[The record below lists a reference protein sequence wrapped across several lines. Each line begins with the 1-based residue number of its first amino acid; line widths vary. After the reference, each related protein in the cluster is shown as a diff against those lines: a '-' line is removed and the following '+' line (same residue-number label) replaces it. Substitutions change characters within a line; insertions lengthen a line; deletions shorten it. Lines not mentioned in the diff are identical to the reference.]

1 MVQFTTEILQ
11 QVLDHVSFSDLR
23 HLPTLSNGPHP
34 FIINS
39 LEYGDRLFV
48 EACSRGES
56 DKVEEI
62 LCDGIR
68 NPEYD
73 GNVAIRWASASA
85 RGHEG
90 VVKLLLQDGR
100 PDPKARDNWAIR

>member
-34 FIINS
+34 CIINS
-39 LEYGDRLFV
+39 LEYGDRSFV
-48 EACSRGES
+48 EACSRGET

-73 GNVAIRWASASA
+73 ENVAIRWASA

-100 PDPKARDNWAIR
+100 PDPKARGNWAIR